1 MTGNKAL
8 PSALIVLTLI
18 FGAFFLSP
26 KQLRIVQIALTN
38 LSASTTPTPK
48 VHSISRMDTAKVKRV
63 VDGDTIELDTGEH
76 LRYIGIDTPETKHP
90 KKPVQCYGEEAYQAN
105 KKLVEGKSIRIEKD
119 VSNVDRYKRLLR
131 YVYVSTQASPSGIL
145 VNDYLVRN
153 GFAFATTFPPDV
165 KFAEQFLDAQREA
178 REKNLG
184 LWKACSVI

>member
-1 MTGNKAL
+1 MRRDLFTYL
-8 PSALIVLTLI
+8 TVLII
-18 FGAFFLSP
+18 FVGAFFLSP

-38 LSASTTPTPK
+38 LSISATPTPK
-48 VHSISRMDTAKVKRV
+48 VYSNVRMDTVKVKRV

-105 KKLVEGKSIRIEKD
+105 KKLVEGKSIQIEKD
-119 VSNVDRYKRLLR
+119 VSDVDRYKRLLR

-165 KFAEQFLDAQREA
+165 AKSEQFVEAQREA

-184 LWKACSVI
+184 MWSKCR